1 LLALSSMFLNP
12 DQAAFGVVDVLCFD
26 TVKTMAWLS
35 SDLRDFGFHYYRF
48 AELVETFDSS

>member
-1 LLALSSMFLNP
+1 MLALSSMFLNP
-12 DQAAFGVVDVLCFD
+12 NQAAFGVVDVLCFD

-48 AELVETFDSS
+48 AELVEIFDSS